1 MGKRKVTNFSK
12 EGFPSYEVIEDEG
25 QAKPCVQG
33 TAWVNEDSLATG
45 RKRGGKPTGPKGQPV
60 EGNEY
65 GPREL
70 S

>member
-1 MGKRKVTNFSK
+1 MGKRKVTNFSR
-12 EGFPSYEVIEDEG
+12 EGYPSYEVIEDEG

-33 TAWVNEDSLATG
+33 TAWVNADTRATG
-45 RKRGGKPTGPKGQPV
+45 IKRGGKRTGPKGEAV

-70 S
+70 G